1 MHIGPP
7 GAIILNTV
15 VAQVAI
21 ADYDGTLSLKAAV
34 QMDLNRTIQQSVF
47 HDALEDA
54 LTTMEL
60 FRVNRDFWDDM
71 ISRKAKIIPLQV
83 TLVDYEH
90 NVVINEYIL
99 QKITDIQTNVTGI
112 IPEIYYAEARNFT
125 DVQRSVINETD
136 GKIIN
141 GFRLLPSIKL
151 LKLDHKYEKMR
162 ELQRSPPIRFDP
174 ILRNNP
180 PSLDVFVKNELNISL
195 LDNGLSSNSKGNNI
209 IVPKI

>member
-1 MHIGPP
+1 
-7 GAIILNTV
+7 
-15 VAQVAI
+15 
-21 ADYDGTLSLKAAV
+21 
-34 QMDLNRTIQQSVF
+34 
-47 HDALEDA
+47 DALA
-54 LTTMEL
+54 TMEL

-71 ISRKAKIIPLQV
+71 IPTRDFRVTKTSEPTLAPCPTSVPVCLLQTLSLMSARFGSGRKTIFIPLQV
-83 TLVDYEH
+83 TLVDYGN

-99 QKITDIQTNVTGI
+99 QNITDLQTNFTGI

-136 GKIIN
+136 DKIII
-141 GFRLLPSIKL
+141 GYSLLPSIKL

-174 ILRNNP
+174 ILRNRP
-180 PSLDVFVKNELNISL
+180 PSLDVFAKNELNISL
-195 LDNGLSSNSKGNNI
+195 LNNSLPSCSKGNNG